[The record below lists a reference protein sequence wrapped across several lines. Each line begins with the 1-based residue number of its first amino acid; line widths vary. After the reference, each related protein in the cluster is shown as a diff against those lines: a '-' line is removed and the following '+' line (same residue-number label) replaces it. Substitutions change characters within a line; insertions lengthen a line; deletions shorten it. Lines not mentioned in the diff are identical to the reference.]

1 MFDFTDLRAF
11 ARIADLGSI
20 SGAARALRMPKS
32 SVSRSLVRLEEA
44 VGAVL
49 VERSTRH
56 LRLTDAGLLL
66 KRHARR
72 IIDDVGEAENAIT
85 GLIGSPR
92 GDLIISVPFTFA
104 TGPLAPMLPG
114 FLLRYPEVRVVLSI
128 DNRPIDLLAEEAD
141 IAIRIGP
148 LPDSSLIARRLATF
162 ELWPCASPAYLAGGP
177 AIDAPVDLLSHRLIA
192 HADRRQHWVFRTP
205 AGAVRDIEFAP
216 GVVVPEPDVLRT
228 MLLADAG
235 IGLLPDFHAAD
246 DVAGGRLIRVL
257 PSLKGGSV
265 EAHALYPSHRSLSAK
280 VRVFIDAVVKHLGRV
295 P

>member
-1 MFDFTDLRAF
+1 
-11 ARIADLGSI
+11 
-20 SGAARALRMPKS
+20 MPKS

-85 GLIGSPR
+85 ALVGAPR
-92 GDLIISVPFTFA
+92 GDLRVSVPFTFA
-104 TGPLAPMLPG
+104 AGPLALMLPG
-114 FLLRYPEVRVVLSI
+114 FLLHYPEVRVVLSI

-162 ELWPCASPAYLAGGP
+162 KLWPCASPAYLAGRP
-177 AIDAPVDLLSHRLIA
+177 AIEAPVDLLPHRLIA
-192 HADRRQHWVFRTP
+192 HADRRQRWGFST
-205 AGAVRDIEFAP
+205 ANGAVRDIEFDP
-216 GVVVPEPDVLRT
+216 GIVVPEPDVLRT
-228 MLLADAG
+228 MLLGNAG

-246 DVAGGRLIRVL
+246 DVAVGRLTRVL
-257 PSLKGGSV
+257 PSLKCGSV

-280 VRVFIDAVVKHLGRV
+280 VRVFIDALVEHLGRV
-295 P
+295 R